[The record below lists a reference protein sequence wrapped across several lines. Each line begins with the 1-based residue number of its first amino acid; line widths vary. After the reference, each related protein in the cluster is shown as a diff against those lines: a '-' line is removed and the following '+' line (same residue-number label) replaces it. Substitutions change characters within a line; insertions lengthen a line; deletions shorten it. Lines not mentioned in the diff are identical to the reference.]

1 MTKTVSTKSTIVT
14 SATTTVLRTITN
26 IIILRRFVIQIAS
39 MTWTFEMAPVIMMTK
54 TTNIIY

>member
-26 IIILRRFVIQIAS
+26 IIILRFVIQIAN